1 MTNSITVKG
10 KSEEIAFNAIIPLLE
25 LTTFIS
31 ESAILADEERDN
43 ENATSPGGFPT
54 ALFTALLPAKAR
66 AAVGWNLAE
75 EGWNAD
81 KAKAAFAFR
90 LERKSRKLTDAE
102 KQERTAKALATKQET
117 WDAKNAALA
126 AAGTPADVI
135 TLAIGTRPV

>member
-1 MTNSITVKG
+1 MINKITLKG
-10 KSEEIAFNAIIPLLE
+10 KSEEIAFNVNVPIQE
-25 LTTFIS
+25 LVAFITD
-31 ESAILADEERDN
+31 AATAAEEELDI
-43 ENATSPGGFPT
+43 ETATSPGGFPT

-66 AAVGWNLAE
+66 TAVGWNLATD
-75 EGWNAD
+75 GWNAD

-117 WDAKNAALA
+117 WDAKNAALV

-135 TLAIGTRPV
+135 TLAIGARPV